1 MPSQM
6 NSSEQTRQPWARASV
21 PRRRRLAAV
30 ASVLL
35 VLSACGLGMTSAER
49 LDRGRS
55 AFAEGDHRAAAIDAR
70 SVLQK
75 EPDNLGARL
84 LLGRSALRLGDPES
98 ARKELERAIELGQSR
113 TDVMLD
119 LAEAALLLGDF
130 PVAVDEVDISLLAA
144 DTDRVR
150 GHQLRGDAS
159 LGLGNP
165 EAARAEFSAALRIDE
180 QNAEAMLGV
189 VESYMTEGRP
199 EQARA
204 TLEQIRGIHPNQVEL
219 WLESGSLNLMFGT
232 PSAAL
237 NDFRQASDLAATQ
250 NNETAELAALMGQ
263 VESMLLLSNLDE
275 AEVVLAQLE
284 SRVVDASTH
293 LLRGRLEFSRQN
305 WEAAQRSVQESLR
318 IAPEFRPAQ
327 MLLGATHLNRG
338 NLEQAEMYLSAVVA
352 ASPEDADARRLLAET
367 QIQLQKHD
375 LASDALRPLI
385 SEGSTDTRALAAA
398 ARASLATGDFAAAQ
412 NYMQR
417 RTEANPNDESL
428 SLDLAATYL
437 ASGDVREAEALLE
450 TIDAGSDF
458 DDRRREYLLIMA
470 QVRSGAYDDA
480 ETAAGRLVD
489 RWPEDAQFR
498 LLLGGIQSSMGD
510 VGAAAKTYGDVLNLE
525 PTNVAARMS
534 LGDMELAAG
543 NLDAARRHFER
554 ALAASDSSVAPMIAL
569 AKTAGGAGDAQATE
583 EWLQRAR
590 AADSRDALS
599 RLYLGRY
606 YLSTNQLDQANEVAL
621 EAAEIAPVNAN
632 IANLLGR
639 VQMASG
645 NIDEGVAALRQ
656 ASSAEPENSGFRFD
670 YVRSLVAARRMDDAR
685 SILDELDAASDGSD
699 LMSRVRLAV
708 LRAESGDS
716 DAGIR
721 EARDLQAQYP
731 DNPMPWLLEGEL
743 LYNFGDAR
751 YAAAA
756 YDNALA
762 RRPDERL
769 AIRAYGLRQQHGV
782 HDAEAPLRDLLQER
796 PDAVAARLTLAQ
808 AFHGRADLTTAIA
821 EYERVLTVA
830 PGNVVAL
837 NNLAWAYFATGDERA
852 EDIARRAFAEEPDS
866 DSIMDTLGWI
876 LARSGKLDEGIGLLR
891 QASEMSGGRGEV
903 AYHLAYALSEQGKRD
918 EAKSI
923 LEAALGSGATFNSRD
938 DAEALLATL

>member
-1 MPSQM
+1 MPSLT
-6 NSSEQTRQPWARASV
+6 NTSERTRRTWGVASLSAF
-21 PRRRRLAAV
+21 RRLSAV
-30 ASVLL
+30 VPALL
-35 VLSACGLGMTSAER
+35 VLTACGLGMTSAER
-49 LDRGRS
+49 LDRGQS
-55 AFAEGDHRAAAIDAR
+55 AFADGDHRAAAIDAR

-75 EPDNLGARL
+75 EPDNLSARL
-84 LLGRSALRLGDPES
+84 LLGRSSLRLGDPES
-98 ARKELERAIELGQSR
+98 ARKELERAVELGQSR

-119 LAEAALLLGDF
+119 LAEASLLLGDF
-130 PVAVDEVDISLLAA
+130 PAAVNEVDVNLLTDDA
-144 DTDRVR
+144 DRVR

-159 LGLGNP
+159 LGLGDS
-165 EAARAEFSAALRIDE
+165 EAARAEFSAALRIDDE
-180 QNAEAMLGV
+180 NPEAMLGV
-189 VESYMTEGRP
+189 VESYTTEGRP
-199 EQARA
+199 DQARA
-204 TLEQIRGIHPNQVEL
+204 TLEQIRGIHPNQVEV
-219 WLESGSLNLMFGT
+219 WLESGSLNLMYGT

-237 NDFRQASDLAATQ
+237 DDFRQATGLADSQ
-250 NNETAELAALMGQ
+250 NNESAELAALMGQ
-263 VESMLLLSNLDE
+263 VESLLLLSNLEE
-275 AEVVLAQLE
+275 AEGVLTQLE

-352 ASPEDADARRLLAET
+352 ASPDDADARRLLAET

-375 LASDALRPLI
+375 LANDALRPLI
-385 SEGSTDTRALAAA
+385 AKGSTDTRALAAA

-412 NYMQR
+412 DFMQR
-417 RTEANPNDESL
+417 RSAANPNDDAL

-437 ASGDVREAEALLE
+437 ATGDVREAEALLAS
-450 TIDAGSDF
+450 IDAGSDF

-480 ETAAGRLVD
+480 EAATRRLVD

-498 LLLGGIQSSMGD
+498 LLLGGIQTSMGD
-510 VGAAAKTYGDVLNLE
+510 SSAAGQTYQDVLNLE
-525 PTNVAARMS
+525 PGNLAARMS

-543 NLDAARRHFER
+543 NFAAARGHFER

-569 AKTAGGAGDAQATE
+569 AKTAGGSGDAQATE
-583 EWLQRAR
+583 EWLLRAR
-590 AADSRDALS
+590 AADPRDALS

-606 YLSTNQLDQANEVAL
+606 YLSTNQLQQAEEVAL
-621 EAAEIAPVNAN
+621 EAAEIAPLNADV
-632 IANLLGR
+632 ANLLGR

-645 NIDEGVAALRQ
+645 KLDEGVAALRQ
-656 ASSAEPENSGFRFD
+656 ASAAQPENSSFRFD

-685 SILDELDAASDGSD
+685 SILDELDAASDSSD

-716 DAGIR
+716 EAGIR
-721 EARDLQAQYP
+721 EARALQSRYP

-756 YDNALA
+756 YANALA

-769 AIRAYGLRQQHGV
+769 AIRAYGLRQRHGV
-782 HDAEAPLRDLLQER
+782 HDPEEPLRNLLQQR
-796 PDAVAARLTLAQ
+796 PDATAARLALAQ
-808 AFHGRADLTTAIA
+808 AFHARSDLDAAIA
-821 EYERVLTVA
+821 EYEQVLADA
-830 PGNVVAL
+830 PNNVVAL
-837 NNLAWAYFATGDERA
+837 NNLAWAYFATGDGRA
-852 EDIARRAFAEEPDS
+852 EDIARRAFAEYPDS

-876 LARSGKLDEGIGLLR
+876 LTRSGKLDEGIGLLR
-891 QASEMSGGRGEV
+891 QASEVSGGRGEV
-903 AYHLAYALSEQGKRD
+903 AYHLAYALSEQGNGA
-918 EAKSI
+918 EAKRI
-923 LEAALGSGATFNSRD
+923 LEAALGSDASFNSRD